1 MNFKLELWWTSLT
14 TITRTLS
21 KYRVRMKQL
30 YTVPFER
37 NSERVKELRRQCP
50 GIVYIQFNV
59 QFYKL
64 CTLQVGNLHS
74 NRLQYSMVYINDM
87 IYVNFVSESYG
98 IGGQPGP
105 SWIHIHRQGR
115 IQSGQKAS
123 TWTKCN
129 WKKGHSWCARTER
142 GKHYH
147 VCSNCK
153 CRHTSFTDVRLD
165 PIIPSASLP
174 FSMISTSAWFQSRIR
189 RVKTWG
195 PL

>member
-1 MNFKLELWWTSLT
+1 MKFKLELWWTMRYLT
-14 TITRTLS
+14 ISIASASQPLRGHCPNTECGWSSSTLFPLRGTVKTI
-21 KYRVRMKQL
+21 
-30 YTVPFER
+30 
-37 NSERVKELRRQCP
+37 CP

-64 CTLQVGNLHS
+64 CTLHVGNLHS
-74 NRLQYSMVYINDM
+74 NRLQYSMVYSNDM

-105 SWIHIHRQGR
+105 SWIHIHRWGR
-115 IQSGQKAS
+115 IQSGQKTS

-153 CRHTSFTDVRLD
+153 CRIT
-165 PIIPSASLP
+165 PSQMSGWTL
-174 FSMISTSAWFQSRIR
+174 
-189 RVKTWG
+189 
-195 PL
+195 